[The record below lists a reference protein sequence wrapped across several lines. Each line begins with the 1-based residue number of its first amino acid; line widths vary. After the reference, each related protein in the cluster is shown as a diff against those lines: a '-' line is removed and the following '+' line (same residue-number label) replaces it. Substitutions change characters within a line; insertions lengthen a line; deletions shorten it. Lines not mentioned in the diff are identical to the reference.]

1 MRKLILLFLGLSLL
15 GCKAAGKFAEQGLG
29 DLVGEEKAKSI
40 LKVAEAA
47 RKGFEDLTPQE
58 EYYIGRAVAANIL
71 QKYTVFENETLT
83 QYVNKVGLTVA
94 WASDRPETY
103 GGYHFLV
110 LDTDDPLAYSAP
122 SGYIFISKGLMNLM
136 KNEEELAGVLAH
148 EVAHVS
154 KKHGLSA
161 IKQSRLMDAFGILVA
176 EGKKYSS
183 DEIQKLANIYEGALD
198 DIVTMLIEKGYS
210 REQEGEAD
218 RSGVSYAHQAGYDPQ
233 GLVSFLEI
241 LTQQEKLKKQ
251 AGQTFEIGLVKSH
264 PDPGERGVAL
274 KQYMQEQ
281 GIGGKSNPVRTS
293 RFKSIKNMLR

>member
-1 MRKLILLFLGLSLL
+1 MRKLIILFLGLSIL
-15 GCKAAGKFAEQGLG
+15 GCKAAGKFAERGLG
-29 DLVGEEKAKSI
+29 EIVGEEKAESI
-40 LKVAEAA
+40 IKVAEAA

-71 QKYTVFENETLT
+71 QKYRVYENETLT
-83 QYVNKVGLTVA
+83 KYVNKVGWTVA

-122 SGYIFISKGLMNLM
+122 GGFIFVSKGLINMM
-136 KNEEELAGVLAH
+136 QNEEELAGVLAH
-148 EVAHVS
+148 EVAHVT

-183 DEIQKLANIYEGALD
+183 DEVKRLADIYEGTLD
-198 DIVTMLIEKGYS
+198 DIVTMLVEKGYS
-210 REQEGEAD
+210 RKQENEAD
-218 RSGVSYAHQAGYDPQ
+218 QFGALYTSQAGYDPK
-233 GLVSFLEI
+233 GLTAFLDTLSAHEG
-241 LTQQEKLKKQ
+241 KN
-251 AGQTFEIGLVKSH
+251 FEVGLVKSH
-264 PDPGERGVAL
+264 PNPGERGVAL

-281 GIGGKSNPVRTS
+281 GISGKSDPVRTS
-293 RFKSIKNMLR
+293 RFDSFKKLLR